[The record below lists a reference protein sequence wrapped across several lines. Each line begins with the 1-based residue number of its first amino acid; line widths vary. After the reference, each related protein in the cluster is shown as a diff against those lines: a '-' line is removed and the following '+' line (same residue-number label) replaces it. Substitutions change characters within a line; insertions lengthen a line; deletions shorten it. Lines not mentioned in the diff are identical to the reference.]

1 MHNVQRETR
10 AEFGPTGPR
19 TSPQYALTLS
29 LHPHLRTETDDLTS
43 RIVTSPS
50 LTTAYSA

>member
-1 MHNVQRETR
+1 MSKERRVQNLV
-10 AEFGPTGPR
+10 PR
-19 TSPQYALTLS
+19 GLERVPSMLCPLS
-29 LHPHLRTETDDLTS
+29 LHPHLRTETDVLTS